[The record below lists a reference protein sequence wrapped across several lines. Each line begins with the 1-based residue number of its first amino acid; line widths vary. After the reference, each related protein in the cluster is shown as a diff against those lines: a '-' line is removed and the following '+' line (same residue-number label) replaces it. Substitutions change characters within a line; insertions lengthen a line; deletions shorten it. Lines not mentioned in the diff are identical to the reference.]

1 METGITVSDS
11 VTYAPVNFERQ
22 TLAEGLRQAGFDETR
37 ATFFSWLGVT
47 MYLTREAV
55 MSTFGFIA
63 ETPPGGGVAFD
74 YAIPRSSLNF
84 MGRLALD
91 ALSRRVAAA
100 GEPFQTFF
108 DPKALAEDLKR
119 MGFRS
124 VEDLDAAKIN
134 ARYFANR
141 ADDLRAGG
149 SLGRLMSAEI

>member
-1 METGITVSDS
+1 M
-11 VTYAPVNFERQ
+11 
-22 TLAEGLRQAGFDETR
+22 
-37 ATFFSWLGVT
+37 
-47 MYLTREAV
+47 
-55 MSTFGFIA
+55 
-63 ETPPGGGVAFD
+63 AFD
-74 YAIPRSSLNF
+74 YAIPRASLNW

-91 ALSRRVAAA
+91 AISRRVAAA

-108 DPKALAEDLKR
+108 DPKALAEELKR

-134 ARYFANR
+134 LRYFANR